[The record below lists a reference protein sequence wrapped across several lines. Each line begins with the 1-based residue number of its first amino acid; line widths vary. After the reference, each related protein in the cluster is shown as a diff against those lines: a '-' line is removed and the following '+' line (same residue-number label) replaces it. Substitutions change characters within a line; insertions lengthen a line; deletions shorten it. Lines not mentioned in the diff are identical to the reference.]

1 MLGAILGGLRS
12 LLQAAGSKHPT
23 NVLGGAI
30 HTRLTAELA
39 RRPNIA
45 RASGLARILMIATAA
60 IVSTYILQDFSTAT
74 TRAILAIAGTL
85 GAGLVLEGVPSL
97 VLRNRG
103 RHLVM
108 LFLPLGRMCDWLLHP
123 ATLLI
128 EKILLALD
136 AEVIDSEE
144 ALSESEQRMIGRVFE
159 LGEADVAKAMTPR
172 TELTAVQCDASLL
185 ECLEIMNHAG
195 HSRIP
200 VYGENLDD
208 ILGIAYLKDI
218 MSLIAE
224 GNELKDCII
233 KDNLRNSYFIP
244 ETKSVSELLE
254 DMRNKRV
261 HLAVAVDEYGG
272 TAGVISI
279 EDILEEIVGEI
290 QDEHDEQEE
299 QAQVVHVNGHTLIVE
314 GKMALSDLNELLESH
329 LPHDE
334 DYDTIAGLLFDRL
347 GHIPTSGEV
356 LTLDGISMRVL
367 QADERRILKIE
378 IKFGTANAE

>member
-1 MLGAILGGLRS
+1 
-12 LLQAAGSKHPT
+12 
-23 NVLGGAI
+23 
-30 HTRLTAELA
+30 
-39 RRPNIA
+39 
-45 RASGLARILMIATAA
+45 
-60 IVSTYILQDFSTAT
+60 
-74 TRAILAIAGTL
+74 
-85 GAGLVLEGVPSL
+85 
-97 VLRNRG
+97 
-103 RHLVM
+103 
-108 LFLPLGRMCDWLLHP
+108 LHP
-123 ATLLI
+123 LTLLI
-128 EKILLALD
+128 EKTLLALD
-136 AEVIDSEE
+136 AEIIDSEE

-172 TELTAVQCDASLL
+172 TELTAVQGDASLL

-200 VYGENLDD
+200 VYGDNLDD

-299 QAQVVHVNGHTLIVE
+299 QAQVVHVNEHTLIVE

-347 GHIPTSGEV
+347 GHIPESGEV
-356 LTLDGISMRVL
+356 LTLDGINMRVL

-378 IKFGTANAE
+378 IDLGAANAE